1 MSEGGSTVCTEA
13 TSASCPNPCGAA
25 KEKMAKAKIPMIRA
39 SRSFNGETPT
49 VRFIGRD
56 NLARSAEMQT
66 FSAKTK
72 PVTSGLTRM
81 VVSRGSMCW
90 RLFGRI
96 DHGAATE
103 VGQVC
108 RIYGCRVDGEFFAV
122 DSRQR

>member
-1 MSEGGSTVCTEA
+1 MSEGGSTVTEA
-13 TSASCPNPCGAA
+13 TRASCANPCGAA
-25 KEKMAKAKIPMIRA
+25 KEKMAKAKIPMMRA
-39 SRSFNGETPT
+39 SRRFNEKTPT

-72 PVTSGLTRM
+72 PVTSGLARI

-96 DHGAATE
+96 DHGAATKI
-103 VGQVC
+103 GQVC
-108 RIYGCRVDGEFFAV
+108 RIYG
-122 DSRQR
+122 

>member
-25 KEKMAKAKIPMIRA
+25 KEKMAKAKIPMMRA
-39 SRSFNGETPT
+39 SRRFNEETLT
-49 VRFIGRD
+49 ARFIGRD

-72 PVTSGLTRM
+72 PVTSGLARI
-81 VVSRGSMCW
+81 VVSRGSICW
-90 RLFGRI
+90 RLFGRV
-96 DHGAATE
+96 DRDAATE

-108 RIYGCRVDGEFFAV
+108 RIYGCSVDGEFFAV
-122 DSRQR
+122 DPRER

>member
-1 MSEGGSTVCTEA
+1 EG
-13 TSASCPNPCGAA
+13 
-25 KEKMAKAKIPMIRA
+25 KMAKAHIPLMRA
-39 SRSFNGETPT
+39 SRRFHEETPK

-72 PVTSGLTRM
+72 PVTSGFARIA
-81 VVSRGSMCW
+81 VSRGSMCW

-96 DHGAATE
+96 DRDAATE

-122 DSRQR
+122 DPRER